1 MSEEIPF
8 DRSID
13 VRPGVVAQISPKI
26 RRLIANNGGPFTF
39 TGTCTYLVGRREIV
53 IIDPGPAES
62 AHRAGLLQAAQDC
75 TVKAILITHSHRD
88 HSLGAVE
95 LQRDTGAPILGP
107 APVSWRSDISDLDS
121 QAMDAAHDRTYAPD
135 RVLSDGDALTTED
148 IQLEVLATP
157 GHTANHLAYVFGAE
171 EALFSGDHVMAWSTT
186 VVAPPDG
193 SMRDYLTSLEKL
205 LGRTEG
211 IYWPGHGGPVRQP
224 ARFVRALIHHRRQRE
239 ASILARLQAGEGSVE
254 GLVGSIYVGLAVA
267 LRGAAALT
275 VRAHLEDL
283 ESRGMVAR
291 SGAGKQAR
299 YRPLIKER

>member
-1 MSEEIPF
+1 MSDDIPF

-13 VRPGVVAQISPKI
+13 VRPGVVAQISPMV

-39 TGTCTYLVGRREIV
+39 TGTCSYLVGRREIV
-53 IIDPGPAES
+53 IIDPGPAEP
-62 AHRAGLLQAAQDC
+62 AHRAALLQAAQGC
-75 TVKAILITHSHRD
+75 TVRAILVTHSHRD

-95 LQRDTGAPILGP
+95 LQRATGAPILGP
-107 APVSWRSDISDLDS
+107 APASWRLGLSDLDS

-135 RVLSDGDALTTED
+135 RVLNDGDTITAED
-148 IQLEVLATP
+148 VRLEVLATP
-157 GHTANHLAYVFGAE
+157 GHTANHLAYAFRAE

-193 SMRDYLTSLEKL
+193 SMRDYLTSLDKL

-211 IYWPGHGGPVRQP
+211 VYWPGHGGPVRQP
-224 ARFVRALIHHRRQRE
+224 PRFVRALIHHRRQRE
-239 ASILARLQAGEGSVE
+239 ASILTRLQAGEGSVE

-275 VRAHLEDL
+275 VRAHLDDL

-291 SGAGKQAR
+291 SGAGKDAR
-299 YRPLIKER
+299 YRPVIQGR